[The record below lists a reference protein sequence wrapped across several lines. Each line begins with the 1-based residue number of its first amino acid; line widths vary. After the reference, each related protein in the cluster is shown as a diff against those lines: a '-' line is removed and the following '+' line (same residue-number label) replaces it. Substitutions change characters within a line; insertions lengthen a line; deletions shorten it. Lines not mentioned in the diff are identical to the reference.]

1 MYMKPKKL
9 KTPDDYEIF
18 SFRTTKA
25 EKDQLNA
32 AIDEVV
38 TLYDNNR
45 DSDKRVIRKNDV
57 IMEALQKGL
66 NLIKQRKFK

>member
-1 MYMKPKKL
+1 MKSAKL
-9 KTPDDYEIF
+9 KTPEDYEIF

-38 TLYDNNR
+38 KLYNKNR
-45 DSDKRVIRKNDV
+45 DDNKRVIRKNDV
-57 IMEALQKGL
+57 IMEAIEKGL
-66 NLIKQRKFK
+66 SLITQRKFK